1 MHDDQMKRGFQGIW
15 IPAEIWENEEL
26 LPMEKLIWAEI
37 NSFSAQG
44 GCCFMSNEVFADHMK
59 IGKSTLIKMIS
70 HLQELGYIDYKFDGR
85 KRYLKSNLK
94 ILPKGK

>member
-1 MHDDQMKRGFQGIW
+1 
-15 IPAEIWENEEL
+15 
-26 LPMEKLIWAEI
+26 
-37 NSFSAQG
+37 
-44 GCCFMSNEVFADHMK
+44 MSNEAFADHMK